1 MLRELHLPIWV
12 LSLRRIKLQIT
23 GAQLIIECLIE
34 QGVDRVFGYPGGQVI
49 PLYDALYMNRD
60 RIKHIL
66 TAHEQGA
73 SHAADGYARSSGKVG
88 VCIATSGPG
97 ATNLVTGLA
106 TAYMDSSPVVAIT
119 GNVPVTLLGR
129 DSFQEVDITG
139 VTMPITKHNYIVK
152 DKNELAATL
161 REAFKI
167 AKEGRPGPVLVD
179 IPKNIQQDLI
189 EYERVE
195 IEPVKR
201 STSRLRDDDIEKA
214 INLIS
219 LSERPMCYIGGG
231 VIRSDASAE
240 LVEFIDRIDAPVCSS
255 LMALGAVPSFNPRFT
270 GMVGMHGTKV
280 SNLMV
285 NSCDL
290 LIVIGARF
298 SDRVISKGSTFATQ
312 ARILQLDIDPAEF
325 DKNIISDSHVV
336 GDIKEILTILNSR
349 LEKREHKDW
358 MDRVHDAKRR
368 FPMKVT
374 LESKRPREILK
385 ALDDVLSTEKDA
397 FVATEVGQHQMWA
410 AQYLKHNKPRHFL
423 TSGGLG
429 TMGFGT
435 GAAIG
440 AQIANPEARVVNVAG
455 DGSFRMNCNEL
466 ATIARYKLPVVILVF
481 NNHCLG
487 MVRQWQNLFFQ
498 KHYSETTLDTP
509 LDWVMLANAYGV
521 KGMRLKADDDAEAI
535 LKSAF
540 ELNEGV
546 VVDCEIPIDDKVL
559 PMVAPG
565 ASINDMMGFIDN
577 EGN

>member
-1 MLRELHLPIWV
+1 M
-12 LSLRRIKLQIT
+12 QIT

-189 EYERVE
+189 EYERIE

-358 MDRVHDAKRR
+358 MDRVQDAKRR

-385 ALDDVLSTEKDA
+385 ALDYVLSTEKDA